1 MLVLPQL
8 VRTSVA
14 REPGESREHI
24 GEKESIAISG
34 YALLYLADRKVVK
47 R

>member
-24 GEKESIAISG
+24 GEKESIAIVR
-34 YALLYLADRKVVK
+34 ALLYHADRKVVK

>member
-24 GEKESIAISG
+24 GEKESIAIG
-34 YALLYLADRKVVK
+34 YALLYHAHPKIVK